1 MKKITAISLFSL
13 ITLVCFA
20 QEKTTA
26 AKNVII
32 VRAIIE
38 NGDTLPYLM
47 LPEVEIVAKRTFKND
62 KEKANYYRLV
72 WNVKKTYPYA
82 VLAGVKLK
90 QYNNMLARMPV
101 EAQRKIY
108 MKKAEKELKDQFES
122 DLKKLSITQGR
133 ILIKLID
140 RETGNTSY
148 ALVQELRGNFSAFMW
163 QSLARLF
170 GNNLKT
176 KYDPTKGED
185 KQIEQIIHQIED
197 GVI

>member
-1 MKKITAISLFSL
+1 MVS
-13 ITLVCFA
+13 FA
-20 QEKTTA
+20 QEKSGTSP
-26 AKNVII
+26 NMII

-38 NGDTLPYLM
+38 NGDTIPYLN
-47 LPEVEIVAKRTFKND
+47 LPEVVIIGQRTFKSE
-62 KEKANYYRLV
+62 KEKAKYYRLV
-72 WNVKKTYPYA
+72 WNVKKVYPYA

-90 QYNNMLARMPV
+90 AYNNILTQMPV

-108 MKKAEKELKDQFES
+108 MKKAEKELKDQFGA
-122 DLKKLSITQGR
+122 DLKKLSLTQGR

-148 ALVQELRGNFSAFMW
+148 SLVQELRGNFSAFMW
-163 QSLARLF
+163 QSLALLF

-176 KYDPTKGED
+176 KYDPTTGED